1 MVVEDQRRVH
11 LRRLAMDHDKTTPEA
26 LPVAMA
32 IIAVVALLLWPLLS
46 AVNAVLQ

>member
-1 MVVEDQRRVH
+1 
-11 LRRLAMDHDKTTPEA
+11 MDHDKAVPGA

-32 IIAVVALLLWPLLS
+32 IIAVAALLLWPLLS